1 MPINPVKCSTRAA
14 ASVSGAALA
23 CAALALACGS
33 AAAQPTVPNGFSAR
47 LIAPVLDGVMPELS
61 AIDHPSFG
69 SGVVSAT
76 VANNIAT
83 FRLISPSGV
92 ISNLGTFTTSNLF
105 NALSIHF
112 DHDNIIAP
120 LIHATLYRF
129 SPGRDTLYLTIAP
142 GGQVTQRWILGAS
155 NNQLMYNFA
164 LTDGSAGNPVGA
176 VLLDRNAS
184 NGTVLARMD
193 TDYQVTVVAQ
203 NSVPSG
209 RVDTDVW
216 GMQRDVTGLYGG
228 GVLIADSDDNDQR
241 SAIYEM
247 RNVMTGGTYRQ
258 ISNVH
263 WNTLRYGDLAIV
275 AGGDFGGVIYI
286 TDTLSN
292 QIQQVATDGTHTM
305 WASGFTGLDALAISH
320 DGMSM
325 YAADAS
331 GIWLI
336 RATGTQPGPVILAT
350 DPSIPASSHLTGGP
364 VSSARIIFNEAVSF
378 TQAHISIV
386 NSANQNVGF
395 AASGSGSQFMLLSF
409 AQPLKAD
416 TYTVTI
422 SDAVLSVA
430 TGEPLDGNNDGTSGG
445 DAVVTFKHFCLADTN
460 TDRVLDFFDVQTFLN
475 AYSSQCQ

>member
-1 MPINPVKCSTRAA
+1 MPTSLFPIRLHAA
-14 ASVSGAALA
+14 ACFILAAQM
-23 CAALALACGS
+23 CGS
-33 AAAQPTVPNGFSAR
+33 AAAQPTVPGGFSAR
-47 LIAPVLDGVMPELS
+47 LIAPVLDGAMPELS

-76 VANNIAT
+76 VANSIAT
-83 FRLISPSGV
+83 FRLISPAGV
-92 ISNLGTFTTSNLF
+92 MSSLGTFSISNLT

-112 DHDNIIAP
+112 DHENIIAP
-120 LIHATLYRF
+120 LIHVTLFGLHPWRE
-129 SPGRDTLYLTIAP
+129 TVYLTIAP
-142 GGQVTQRWILGAS
+142 GGQVTQRWIAGAS
-155 NNQLMYNFA
+155 NNQLMYNFDFS
-164 LTDGSAGNPVGA
+164 DGSAGNPLGA
-176 VLLDRNAS
+176 VLLDLNAT
-184 NGTVLARMD
+184 NGTTLSRMD
-193 TDYQVTVVAQ
+193 TNYQVTLVAQ
-203 NSVPSG
+203 NSVPPG
-209 RVDTDVW
+209 RTDTDVW

-228 GVLIADSDDNDQR
+228 GILIADTDDNDQR
-241 SAIYEM
+241 SAIYEL
-247 RNVMTGGTYRQ
+247 RNVMTGGTYRT

-263 WNTLRYGDLAIV
+263 WNTRRYGDLAI
-275 AGGDFGGVIYI
+275 AASGDFGGVIYI
-286 TDTLSN
+286 TETLSN
-292 QIQQVATDGTHTM
+292 QIQQVATDGTHTT

-325 YAADAS
+325 YAADQS

-336 RATGTQPGPVILAT
+336 RATGTLPGPVILAT

-364 VSSARIIFNEAVSF
+364 VASARIIFNEAVSF
-378 TQAHISIV
+378 LPSHVSIT
-386 NSANQNVGF
+386 NSSGQDVGF

-409 AQPLKAD
+409 AQPLNAD

-460 TDRVLDFFDVQTFLN
+460 TDRVLDFFDVQAFLN